1 VIRLDES
8 QLYNLCFVFK
18 SSVLSHSRIKLMKI
32 SVMIEGRIWNTLGI
46 RHPQSDFILNV
57 AIVTM
62 AASDEPSL
70 ISGIVTY
77 VQYMYKY
84 L

>member
-1 VIRLDES
+1 
-8 QLYNLCFVFK
+8 
-18 SSVLSHSRIKLMKI
+18 MKI